1 MVVLY
6 SLILP
11 SLKMTQGNV
20 LPQKFAVNLETDET
34 FSGKCFLYNFANQNS
49 YHSKSRPVRGSS
61 GLPCFWVQENLKS
74 FNCLFIHI
82 DCQIL
87 NISYCL
93 LKPLLLPRKVFV
105 NPVTLVNLVTILPF
119 VNIVA

>member
-1 MVVLY
+1 
-6 SLILP
+6 
-11 SLKMTQGNV
+11 MTQGNV
-20 LPQKFAVNLETDET
+20 LLKKFAVHLETDET

-87 NISYCL
+87 NINYCL